1 MKKNNLTLK
10 DGLALL
16 IERADYKG
24 KLHHIE
30 LNKNQDD
37 TDFYIVYNT
46 AIGNH
51 QCHIWH
57 KEAHIVSPFIPSN
70 YESYSDEWIY
80 EDDEEEED
88 ELQPNHI
95 EYCADIDY
103 LLTQT
108 SERSLIDSLL
118 DYMSV
123 SDIDEWLRN
132 FMPCC

>member
-10 DGLALL
+10 DGLGLL

-24 KLHHIE
+24 KLRHIE
-30 LNKNQDD
+30 LNNNQAD
-37 TDFYIVYNT
+37 TDCYIVYNT

-57 KEAHIVSPFIPSN
+57 EDAHIVSSFIPSN
-70 YESYSDEWIY
+70 YESYSDEWVY
-80 EDDEEEED
+80 EDDEEED

-108 SERSLIDSLL
+108 TERSLIDSLL

-123 SDIDEWLRN
+123 SDIDEWLKR
-132 FMPCC
+132 FMP

>member
-10 DGLALL
+10 DGLGLL

-24 KLHHIE
+24 KLRHIE
-30 LNKNQDD
+30 LNNNQDD
-37 TDFYIVYNT
+37 NDCYIVYNT
-46 AIGNH
+46 AISNH
-51 QCHIWH
+51 QCHICH

-70 YESYSDEWIY
+70 CESYSDAWVY
-80 EDDEEEED
+80 EDDAPEVD
-88 ELQPNHI
+88 EQQPNHI

-118 DYMSV
+118 DYISV
-123 SDIDEWLRN
+123 NDVNEWFKT
-132 FMPCC
+132 FMR

>member
-37 TDFYIVYNT
+37 IDCYVVYNK
-46 AIGNH
+46 AIGNY
-51 QCHIWH
+51 QYHIWH
-57 KEAHIVSPFIPSN
+57 KHSHIVSPFISSN
-70 YESYSDEWIY
+70 YESYKDGWVY
-80 EDDEEEED
+80 EDDAIEVD
-88 ELQPNHI
+88 ESQPNHI

-118 DYMSV
+118 DYMSD
-123 SDIDEWLRN
+123 SDIDKWFKR
-132 FMPCC
+132 FMW

>member
-16 IERADYKG
+16 MERADYKG

-37 TDFYIVYNT
+37 IDCYVVYNK

-51 QCHIWH
+51 QCHMWY
-57 KEAHIVSPFIPSN
+57 KDSHIVSPFIPSN
-70 YESYSDEWIY
+70 YESYSDAWVY
-80 EDDEEEED
+80 EDDEEED

-95 EYCADIDY
+95 EYRYDIDY
-103 LLTQT
+103 LLSQT

-123 SDIDEWLRN
+123 SDIDEWLKR
-132 FMPCC
+132 FMP

>member
-24 KLHHIE
+24 KLRHIE
-30 LNKNQDD
+30 LNNNQAD
-37 TDFYIVYNT
+37 TDCYVVYNT

-51 QCHIWH
+51 QHHIWN

-70 YESYSDEWIY
+70 YESYSDLWFY
-80 EDDEEEED
+80 EDGEEEED
-88 ELQPNHI
+88 EQQPNHI

-108 SERSLIDSLL
+108 SERSLLDSLL

-123 SDIDEWLRN
+123 SDVDEWLKQ
-132 FMPCC
+132 FMP

>member
-1 MKKNNLTLK
+1 MKKINLTLK
-10 DGLALL
+10 DGLGLL
-16 IERADYKG
+16 IERAEYKG
-24 KLHHIE
+24 KLRHIE
-30 LNKNQDD
+30 LNNNQADND
-37 TDFYIVYNT
+37 CYIVYNT

-80 EDDEEEED
+80 EDDEEED

-95 EYCADIDY
+95 EYRYDIDY
-103 LLTQT
+103 LLSQT

-123 SDIDEWLRN
+123 SDIDEWLKT
-132 FMPCC
+132 FVL

>member
-10 DGLALL
+10 DGLGLL
-16 IERADYKG
+16 IERAEYKG
-24 KLHHIE
+24 KLRHID
-30 LNKNQDD
+30 LNKNQED
-37 TDFYIVYNT
+37 TDCYVVYNT

-51 QCHIWH
+51 QCHSH
-57 KEAHIVSPFIPSN
+57 KEAHIVSPFTPSN

-80 EDDEEEED
+80 EDDAPEVNEQ
-88 ELQPNHI
+88 QPNHI
-95 EYCADIDY
+95 EYCAAIDY

-123 SDIDEWLRN
+123 SDIDEWFKT
-132 FMPCC
+132 FMR